1 MACRG
6 DEAKVI
12 ALAHVERYRLTTQAV
27 LARTLGPGV
36 TGSDARRLLDE
47 LARGGKLIGHTQAGM
62 TYFTCQQRPLAPR
75 DLRSAFAV
83 LWYCCMANPP
93 KELLASDVVGRI
105 LAPVE
110 SLLGASHGEA
120 PCVRV
125 GHHLVRIVLAPETR
139 EGRLLDLQRLL
150 AALQR
155 FAQSRACRPFLS
167 LAALGRFALAYL
179 VDDAEQVRELA
190 RWLDRHPLVA
200 YYETDHRDVRELL
213 GDHALVIPVQVAP
226 LVTLKRPR

>member
-1 MACRG
+1 MCRG
-6 DEAKVI
+6 DEAKVF

-27 LARTLGPGV
+27 LARTLGAGV
-36 TGSDARRLLDE
+36 TGTDARRLLEE
-47 LARGGKLIGHTQAGM
+47 LASSRKLFRHTHAGM
-62 TYFTCQQRPLAPR
+62 TYFTCQQRPFTPR

-105 LAPVE
+105 LTPVA
-110 SLLGASHGEA
+110 SLLGASQGDA

-125 GHHLVRIVLAPETR
+125 GHHLVRIVLAPEPR
-139 EGRLLDLQRLL
+139 EGRLVDLQRLL

-167 LAALGRFALAYL
+167 LAALGRFVLGYL
-179 VDDAEQVRELA
+179 VDDPDKVRELA

-200 YYETDHRDVRELL
+200 FYETDRRDVRALL
-213 GDHALVIPVQVAP
+213 GDHALVIPVQVAL
-226 LVTLKRPR
+226 LVTLKRPT